1 MPPPVSPDATQHTRT
16 VRTDT
21 CHHHAHSADVAHE
34 LRTPLTAIRGALQL
48 IHSEMLGH
56 LTEPVA
62 RMVAVAL
69 TNSERLLRLIDDML
83 IPDAYATGQLPMQ
96 WETVNLGE
104 LMQDAVES
112 NACLFFD
119 RDRDRDRDRDY
130 GSASDVPTGRFI
142 VAATQTNA
150 LIRADRGRLLQIL
163 TNLLSNAIK
172 FSPKDTAVTLALHQ
186 IGTFYRI
193 TVTDQGAGIPKTF
206 QPLVFQRFTRGQQA
220 GANIPGSGLGLNIA
234 QSIAAQHGGII
245 HFECPAHNDPANPN
259 SGGTHFHVD
268 LPMITPGT
276 SSSKI

>member
-1 MPPPVSPDATQHTRT
+1 MPPPVSSDATQHTRN
-16 VRTDT
+16 VCTDT
-21 CHHHAHSADVAHE
+21 CHHHAHTTNVAHE
-34 LRTPLTAIRGALQL
+34 LRTPLTAIRGALKL
-48 IHSEMLGH
+48 IGSEMLGQ

-62 RMVAVAL
+62 HMVAIAL
-69 TNSERLLRLIDDML
+69 TNSDRLLRLIDDML
-83 IPDAYATGQLPMQ
+83 IPDTYVTGQLPMQ
-96 WETVNLGE
+96 WETVDLGE
-104 LMQDAVES
+104 LMQDAIES
-112 NACLFFD
+112 NACLFL
-119 RDRDRDRDRDY
+119 DRDRDRDRDY

-206 QPLVFQRFTRGQQA
+206 QPLVFQRFTRDQEA
-220 GANIPGSGLGLNIA
+220 GANVRGSGLGLNIA

-245 HFECPAHNDPANPN
+245 HFECPAHNDAANPN

-268 LPMITPGT
+268 LPMIIQATD
-276 SSSKI
+276 SSKI